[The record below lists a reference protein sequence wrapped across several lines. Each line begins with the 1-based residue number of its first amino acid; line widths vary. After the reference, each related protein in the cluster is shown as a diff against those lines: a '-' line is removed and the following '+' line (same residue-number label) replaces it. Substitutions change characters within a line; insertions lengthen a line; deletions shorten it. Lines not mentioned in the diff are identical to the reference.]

1 MPSVSI
7 EAPSAVINAAAQ
19 SNIILLAQ
27 GAEMIDRLGSEWYGE
42 KVATCFNSAAG
53 GHFRHTIEHY
63 QALLASLDSG
73 EIDYEGRS
81 RDVRIETDASHARDV
96 MDGLS
101 RGLEN
106 VITEELSD
114 RPIQIAAETVE
125 GHKLQTSLAREM
137 EFLISHTVHHY
148 ALIAVIAGAHGVQTP
163 MNFGMAPSTL
173 KHQQSLAVTCAL

>member
-1 MPSVSI
+1 MSSVII
-7 EAPSAVINAAAQ
+7 EAPSAVVHAAAQ

-27 GAEMIDRLGSEWYGE
+27 GAEMIDRLGSEWYDE
-42 KVATCFNSAAG
+42 KVATCFNSTAG

-73 EIDYEGRS
+73 KIDYEGRA
-81 RDVRIETDASHARDV
+81 RDVRIETDSSHARDM
-96 MDGLS
+96 MDELS

-106 VITEELSD
+106 LIAQEQPD
-114 RPIQIAAETVE
+114 RRIEIAAETVE
-125 GHKLQTSLAREM
+125 GQTLQTSLGREM

-148 ALIAVIAGAHGVQTP
+148 ALIAVIAGVHGVQTP

-173 KHQQSLAVTCAL
+173 KHQQNLAATCAR